1 MRCCVIYQQ
10 GEKDICCNIF
20 LQVTNGNITQYFL
33 FISLFLALCMQ
44 YTLNIPPFF
53 WSYGTCILFLIC
65 IEGNSVDIYVH
76 VYAIHSVP
84 NFKCYKSI
92 PTVNVI
98 YFLILRHFIFI

>member
-1 MRCCVIYQQ
+1 MGISN
-10 GEKDICCNIF
+10 NIF
-20 LQVTNGNITQYFL
+20 CLYPIFGLVHAMYL
-33 FISLFLALCMQ
+33 E
-44 YTLNIPPFF
+44 YPPFF

-92 PTVNVI
+92 PTVNFI
-98 YFLILRHFIFI
+98 CFLILRHFIFI